1 MAPRLVT
8 VFGGSGFIGRN
19 FIRLMAKTGAPIR
32 VAVRDPNAA
41 GFLRPMGDVGQIA
54 LVQANLRVP
63 ETVAAACAGADIVV
77 NLVGILAERGRQN
90 FRTIH
95 EIGARTIAAAA
106 KAADAQQLIHLSAL
120 GASPQATSRYAR
132 SKAAGEAAIRQ
143 VFPGATILRPS
154 VVFGP
159 DDNFFNQFATL
170 ASHFPVLP
178 LIGGGK
184 TKVQPVYVGDVAAA
198 MMQITQT
205 PMARGKTYD
214 LGGPRAYTWREIMQL
229 VCRETSRNRCL
240 MPVPYSLAMLQALFL
255 ELLPIPPLTRDQV
268 RMLKSNNILNGE
280 NAGLE
285 AFGISPTAAEA
296 IVPSYLYRFRPGGQF
311 AKSEIDHSI

>member
-1 MAPRLVT
+1 MTPRLVT
-8 VFGGSGFIGRN
+8 VFGGSGFLGRN
-19 FIRLMAKTGAPIR
+19 FVRLMAKTGAPIR

-41 GFLRPMGDVGQIA
+41 GFLRPMGDVGQIS

-95 EIGARTIAAAA
+95 ETGARTVAEAATAA
-106 KAADAQQLIHLSAL
+106 GAKQLIHVSAL
-120 GASPQATSRYAR
+120 GASPQAPSRYAR
-132 SKAAGEAAIRQ
+132 SKAAGEAAVRQ

-170 ASHFPVLP
+170 ASYLPVLP

-184 TKVQPVYVGDVAAA
+184 TKIQPVYVGDVATA
-198 MMQITQT
+198 MMQVINLPGTS
-205 PMARGKTYD
+205 GKTYD
-214 LGGPRAYTWREIMQL
+214 LGGPHAYTWREIMQL
-229 VCRETSRNRCL
+229 VCRETARNRCL
-240 MPVPYSLAMLQALFL
+240 VTVPYSLAMLQAFFL
-255 ELLPIPPLTRDQV
+255 ELLPLPPLTRDQV
-268 RMLKSNNILNGE
+268 RLLKSDNVLTHQDHP
-280 NAGLE
+280 GLE
-285 AFGISPTAAEA
+285 ALGISPTGVEA
-296 IVPSYLYRFRPGGQF
+296 IIPSYLYRFRPGGQF
-311 AKSEIDHSI
+311 AKT

>member
-1 MAPRLVT
+1 MTPRLVT
-8 VFGGSGFIGRN
+8 VFGGSGFLGRN
-19 FIRLMAKTGAPIR
+19 FVRLMAKTGAPIR

-41 GFLRPMGDVGQIA
+41 GFLRPMGDVGQIS

-95 EIGARTIAAAA
+95 EAGARTVAEAA
-106 KAADAQQLIHLSAL
+106 KAAGAKQLIHVSAL
-120 GASPQATSRYAR
+120 GASPQAPSRYAR
-132 SKAAGEAAIRQ
+132 SKAAGEAAVRQ

-170 ASHFPVLP
+170 ASYLPALP

-184 TKVQPVYVGDVAAA
+184 TKIQPVYVGDVATA
-198 MMQITQT
+198 MMQVINLPGTS
-205 PMARGKTYD
+205 GKTYD
-214 LGGPRAYTWREIMQL
+214 LGGPHAYTWREIMQL
-229 VCRETSRNRCL
+229 VCRKTSRNRCL
-240 MPVPYSLAMLQALFL
+240 IPIPYSLAMLQAFFL
-255 ELLPIPPLTRDQV
+255 ELLPLPPLTRDQV
-268 RMLKSNNILNGE
+268 RLLKSDNVLTGE
-280 NAGLE
+280 NPGLD
-285 AFGISPTAAEA
+285 ALGISPTGVEV
-296 IVPSYLYRFRPGGQF
+296 IIPSYLYRFRPGGQF
-311 AKSEIDHSI
+311 AKT

>member
-1 MAPRLVT
+1 MTPRLVT

-19 FIRLMAKTGAPIR
+19 FVRLMAKTGASIR

-90 FRTIH
+90 FHAIH
-95 EIGARTIAAAA
+95 EIGARTVAEAA
-106 KAADAQQLIHLSAL
+106 KAAGAQQLIHVSAL
-120 GASPQATSRYAR
+120 GASPQAISRYAR
-132 SKAAGEAAIRQ
+132 SKAAGETAVRQ
-143 VFPGATILRPS
+143 VFPAATILRPS

-159 DDNFFNQFATL
+159 DDNFFNQFGTL
-170 ASHFPVLP
+170 ASHFPLLP

-184 TKVQPVYVGDVAAA
+184 TKIQPVYVGDVAAA
-198 MMQITQT
+198 MMQVISTSGVQ
-205 PMARGKTYD
+205 GKTYD
-214 LGGPRAYTWREIMQL
+214 LGGPHAYTWREIMEM

-240 MPVPYSLAMLQALFL
+240 MPVPYSLAMLQAFFL
-255 ELLPIPPLTRDQV
+255 EFLPIPPLTRDQV
-268 RMLKSNNILNGE
+268 RLLKGNNILTGE
-280 NAGLE
+280 NPGLE
-285 AFGISPTAAEA
+285 DLGISPTGAEGV
-296 IVPSYLYRFRPGGQF
+296 IPSYLYRFRPGGQF
-311 AKSEIDHSI
+311 AKS

>member
-19 FIRLMAKTGAPIR
+19 FIRLMAKTGAPVR

-90 FRTIH
+90 FRAIH
-95 EIGARTIAAAA
+95 EVGARTIAEAA
-106 KAADAQQLIHLSAL
+106 KAAGAQQLIHLSAL
-120 GASPQATSRYAR
+120 GASSQALSRYAR
-132 SKAAGEAAIRQ
+132 SKSAGEAAIRH
-143 VFPGATILRPS
+143 VFPNATILRPS

-170 ASHFPVLP
+170 ARHFPVLP

-184 TKVQPVYVGDVAAA
+184 TKIQPVYVGDIAAA
-198 MMQITQT
+198 MMQIAQN
-205 PMARGKTYD
+205 PSLRGKTYD
-214 LGGPRAYTWREIMQL
+214 LGGPRTYTWREIMQL
-229 VCRETSRNRCL
+229 VCRETQRHRSL
-240 MPVPYSLAMLQALFL
+240 LPVPYSLAMLQAFFL
-255 ELLPIPPLTRDQV
+255 EFLPIPPLTRDQV
-268 RMLKSNNILNGE
+268 RLLKSDNILIGE
-280 NAGLE
+280 NTGLE
-285 AFGISPTAAEA
+285 TFGISPTAAEG

-311 AKSEIDHSI
+311 AKPETDISN